1 MASKVFWGLIFIAAG
16 VIIALD
22 LFNIVPFNQGFL
34 GVILPVIFIIYG
46 IFNIIQN
53 KKIFFGGFTIVLS
66 LIFLLGNWFVYF
78 WKILFPAILILLGLQ
93 IIFGKKTNYNSNCD
107 NQNNDNSNNNK

>member
-16 VIIALD
+16 VIVALD
-22 LFNIVPFNQGFL
+22 LFNIVPLNQGVL

-46 IFNIIQN
+46 IFNIVQN

-66 LIFLLGNWFVYF
+66 LIFLLGNWFGYF
-78 WKILFPAILILLGLQ
+78 WQMLFPSILILLGLQ
-93 IIFGKKTNYNSNCD
+93 IIFGKK
-107 NQNNDNSNNNK
+107 NNNNNN